1 VADEP
6 TNGELARQL
15 ADIKLMLAAVV
26 GHPEYAADKRY
37 LDSRFA
43 DLADDL
49 AEERRQR
56 ADAIEQ
62 ERRDRAAAIK
72 ATNERI
78 DAGRDTRM
86 HWRTLLWTGALP
98 ALVALLGVIVTIALS
113 HGGHG

>member
-43 DLADDL
+43 DLASDL
-49 AEERRQR
+49 AEERHQR
-56 ADAIEQ
+56 AAAIEQ
-62 ERRDRAAAIK
+62 ERRDRDTAVK
-72 ATNERI
+72 AVSERI

-86 HWRTLLWTGALP
+86 HWRSLVLTGVLP

-113 HGGHG
+113 HGGH